1 MDFFKIMNSLPTIS
15 IVTCLFNS
23 DLTFFRKGLESI
35 ANQHYPKKLIEHIVM
50 DGGSTNGSME
60 LAKKYGCK
68 VFIRKDLLEKAEMRI
83 ALGIKRAKNNLVLI
97 LEADN
102 ILSSRNWLVQMVEP
116 FLADKRIFC
125 TYSAYYGY
133 NKTLPA
139 TTRYSALFGTPE
151 PTVYF
156 LKKNEKIS
164 VIDKHYDKGEMIEE
178 AKNYFV
184 VRFRRENLPILG
196 DNGTLFLRNVMEK
209 VNIDPEEYAHP
220 DAFARL
226 LDLGHNTV
234 GVVKNSII
242 HIANPNIFGMAK
254 GKLWIKKVH
263 YDKQRY
269 KRKYYVFSWRSKKDI
284 FNLIKFIFFSIT
296 IVVPTFEA
304 IRGFIKL
311 RDWTWLLHPV
321 LCLVMLFSYG
331 WSEILWIMERKL
343 VRLEKQG

>member
-1 MDFFKIMNSLPTIS
+1 MKSLPTIS

-23 DLTFFRKGLESI
+23 ELTFFRKGLESI

-60 LAKKYGCK
+60 LAKKYRCK

-83 ALGIKRAKNNLVLI
+83 AMGIKQAKNDLILI

-102 ILSSRNWLVQMVEP
+102 ILTSRDWLVQMVEP
-116 FLADKRIFC
+116 FLLDKRIFC

-133 NKTLPA
+133 NKSLPA

-156 LKKNEKIS
+156 LRKNEKIS
-164 VIDKHYDKGEMIEE
+164 IVDKHYDKGEILEE
-178 AKNYFV
+178 TGSYSV
-184 VRFRRENLPILG
+184 VRFNRENLPILG
-196 DNGTLFLRNVMEK
+196 DNGSLFLRSAMKK
-209 VNIDPEEYAHP
+209 VNIDAMEYAHP
-220 DAFARL
+220 DAFAKL
-226 LDLGHNTV
+226 LNLGYDTV

-242 HIANPNIFGMAK
+242 HIANPNIFGMVK

-269 KRKYYVFSWRSKKDI
+269 KRIYYVFSWSSKKDI
-284 FNLIKFIFFSIT
+284 FNIMKFIFFSIT
-296 IVVPTFEA
+296 ILIPTFEA
-304 IRGFIKL
+304 VRGFIKI
-311 RDWTWLLHPV
+311 RDWAWFLHPV
-321 LCLVMLFSYG
+321 VCLAMLFGYG
-331 WSEILWIMERKL
+331 WSEILWIIEGKL
-343 VRLEKQG
+343 VLLEKQG

>member
-1 MDFFKIMNSLPTIS
+1 MKNFPTIS

-23 DLTFFRKGLESI
+23 ELTFFRKGLESI

-60 LAKKYGCK
+60 LARKYGCK
-68 VFIRKDLLEKAEMRI
+68 VFVREDLLEKAEMRI
-83 ALGIKRAKNNLVLI
+83 AMGIMQAKNDLILI

-102 ILSSRNWLVQMVEP
+102 ILNSRNWLVKMVEP
-116 FLADKRIFC
+116 FLTDKRIFC

-133 NKTLPA
+133 NKSLPA
-139 TTRYSALFGTPE
+139 TTRYSALLGTPE

-164 VIDKHYDKGEMIEE
+164 IVAKHYDKGEILREKE
-178 AKNYFV
+178 NYLV

-196 DNGTLFLRNVMEK
+196 DNGSLFLRSAMEK
-209 VNIDPEEYAHP
+209 VNIDPQEYAHP
-220 DAFARL
+220 DAFAKL
-226 LDLGHNTV
+226 LDLGYDTV

-242 HIANPNIFGMAK
+242 HIANPNIFGMVK

-269 KRKYYVFSWRSKKDI
+269 KRTYYVFSWRSKKDI
-284 FNLIKFIFFSIT
+284 FNLMTFIFFSIT
-296 IVVPTFEA
+296 IVAPTFVA
-304 IRGFIKL
+304 MRGFIKL
-311 RDWTWLLHPV
+311 RDWAWFLHPV
-321 LCLVMLFSYG
+321 ICLTMLFGYG
-331 WSEILWIMERKL
+331 WSEILWIIKGKL
-343 VRLEKQG
+343 VRKFLIVA